1 MTQQSILERWKLT
14 QQELSIIIDENPSVR
29 GFLLGYV
36 GEYRLSIT
44 AAVKVMRP
52 DAADNGRVWPE
63 VGDVVATLTT
73 PEQNR
78 ALA

>member
-1 MTQQSILERWKLT
+1 MAIRPRSSSIT
-14 QQELSIIIDENPSVR
+14 PN
-29 GFLLGYV
+29 
-36 GEYRLSIT
+36 IT